1 MAHLPVENNEDPL
14 RKMDKAM
21 KSGNPKVT
29 VLMPIYNG
37 ETYLKKAIDSILS
50 QTFQE
55 FEFLIINDGSAD
67 KSIEVIK
74 SYSDPRIRLIEN
86 EINLG
91 LIATLN
97 KGIDLARGKY
107 IARMD
112 QDDISLPERF
122 ARQIAFMDA
131 HPEVGVCGTWAKIID
146 DTGRIVSSRRTPK
159 GKAAHRLCW
168 RPTPFIHPSC
178 MLRSALLKEYH
189 YRSGFPHAEDY
200 DLWLRL
206 CQKTQFANIG
216 EYLFLYRIH
225 DTNTYKTR
233 RMEQLASAF
242 AAFTSF
248 IVPTEIDYEGFLA
261 LIPVVAR
268 VNPLRR
274 AFFWLQVSKK
284 TGLRI
289 DEFILDNL
297 IYLKLWLTRYDEQ
310 QVG

>member
-1 MAHLPVENNEDPL
+1 MIMVDLPTQDNEDPPG
-14 RKMDKAM
+14 KMDKAM
-21 KSGNPKVT
+21 ISEDPKVT
-29 VLMPIYNG
+29 VLMPVYNG
-37 ETYLKKAIDSILS
+37 EKYLKKAIDSILC
-50 QTFQE
+50 QTFKE
-55 FEFLIINDGSAD
+55 FEFLIINDGSTD
-67 KSIEVIK
+67 KSVEMIK
-74 SYSDPRIRLIEN
+74 TYSDPRIRLVEN
-86 EINLG
+86 EENLG

-112 QDDISLPERF
+112 QDDISLPERLVK
-122 ARQIAFMDA
+122 QIAFMDT

-146 DTGRIVSSRRTPK
+146 DQGRVISLRRTPK

-178 MLRSALLKEYH
+178 MLRSALIKEYR

-206 CQKTQFANIG
+206 CLKTHFANIG
-216 EYLFLYRIH
+216 EYLLLYRVH
-225 DTNTYKTR
+225 DTNKTR
-233 RMEQLASAF
+233 RTEQLSSGF
-242 AAFTSF
+242 TAFTSF
-248 IVPTEIDYEGFLA
+248 LGPNEIDYEGFLA
-261 LIPVVAR
+261 LIPVAAR

-274 AFFWLQVSKK
+274 ASLWLRVSKK

-297 IYLKLWLTRYDEQ
+297 IYLKLWLTRYNDQ
-310 QVG
+310 ATG